1 MLVPFEPQ
9 RVVTALD
16 LGEPI
21 DEVLDTAVCIAK
33 RYDAELHLVHV
44 WSPWVAVGMDAA
56 MVPAASELEQRTRA
70 LEELLMRAAERARRE
85 HVARVEIALLPGTP
99 WEQIVIYAEQHDA
112 DLIVSGTHGRT
123 GLERLLVGSVAERV
137 VRESTVPVLIVPKS
151 VAGAA
156 LRDASTDDAA
166 AAEPSVVSDRWSNL
180 APVPQ
185 PRRMP

>member
-9 RVVTALD
+9 RVVAALD

-21 DEVLDTAVCIAK
+21 DEVLGTAVCIAR

-56 MVPAASELEQRTRA
+56 MVPVATEMGEMTRA
-70 LEELLMRAAERARRE
+70 LEEQLLRAADSARRAQ
-85 HVARVEIALLPGTP
+85 VARVEIALLPGTP

-112 DLIVSGTHGRT
+112 DLVVSGTHGRT

-137 VRESTVPVLIVPKS
+137 VHESTVPVLVVPRSAAVTLQS
-151 VAGAA
+151 V
-156 LRDASTDDAA
+156 DAEAPDPH
-166 AAEPSVVSDRWSNL
+166 AEPAADRWSDL
-180 APVPQ
+180 DPVST